1 MLSNVVKK
9 VHDFASSSLWRSSCI
24 RDVESPQEGR
34 LLRELEELQKVELWR
49 LHWCLSQNLQ
59 PDVPPI
65 PPHWLR
71 SADAC
76 STAKTMIRCYQED
89 GALVMLAAARALI
102 GHDDQDRHLHRAAGP
117 VWSRPALTPDPDFIK
132 TQRRRLIS
140 RIQRPGK
147 LLQTLL
153 RNSILNT
160 TNTEAVSIYASCQ
173 DKNRALVD
181 LVLRTGGEAQRLFCQ
196 ALSQS
201 EPFLIQEL
209 QDCPTSSQDASET
222 SVVTEMLDLL
232 VSDEL
237 RLFQWLV
244 SDHMTAENG
253 HLIGGEQLQNAD
265 QPTTARL
272 LKEQLGPEQA
282 ESVTM
287 TTLLKIFP
295 SLRVC
300 LKGAAATSQTLSDIR
315 VETNAPPVEITPE
328 VQENGDVFRL
338 RCLQPAVFRC
348 SLTGLLLEG
357 CGDVLYQM
365 VPWDLDFLASKDLRP
380 AGPLFRFQLL
390 SGRFHRLHLPH
401 SQLPSGGGKHSMSV
415 AHVTGDC
422 VDFITPGQVT
432 DSHVIVDISGFSCFG
447 LVKPVTSGGAIHGL
461 VLLFSQPASS
471 TLYVLLLPRNICL
484 SQVRK
489 EWKRRIG
496 AEYVEAIPN
505 CELIPNQTYK
515 LYGEPATGIQPEISK
530 FTNFSDY
537 NNFLPSFEVQLPAG
551 VAMVKLQLMSH
562 VTPHPLI
569 GWLFGPKESNVWTRD
584 ITLRAPVLR
593 LRPMDATQQLIQVL
607 DHLRSEDLK
616 AFQHLLTLQSDP
628 IPVCRLEAADR
639 TGTVDL
645 MVQKYHAEGAMQVTE
660 EILRQLNYNQLAE
673 ELLS

>member
-1 MLSNVVKK
+1 MMGNVVKK
-9 VHDFASSSLWRSSCI
+9 VHEFARSSLWRSGSVQ
-24 RDVESPQEGR
+24 DVEPPPEGR
-34 LLRELEELQKVELWR
+34 LLRELEELQEVELWR

-65 PPHWLR
+65 PPHWLH

-76 STAKTMIRCYQED
+76 STAKTMVRCYQED

-102 GHDDQDRHLHRAAGP
+102 GHDDQDRHPHHTAGP
-117 VWSRPALTPDPDFIK
+117 AWSRPALTPNPDFIK
-132 TQRRRLIS
+132 SQRRRLIS
-140 RIQRPGK
+140 RIQRPGQ
-147 LLQTLL
+147 LLETLL
-153 RNSILNT
+153 KDSILNT
-160 TNTEAVSIYASCQ
+160 TNTEAVSIYASRQ

-181 LVLRTGGEAQRLFCQ
+181 LVLRTGVEAQRLFCQ

-209 QDCPTSSQDASET
+209 QDRQIRSQNASET
-222 SVVTEMLDLL
+222 SAVMEMLDLL

-244 SDHMTAENG
+244 SDHMTAEDG

-265 QPTTARL
+265 RPTTARL
-272 LKEQLGPEQA
+272 LKDRLGPEQA

-300 LKGAAATSQTLSDIR
+300 LKGAAVTSQASSDIR
-315 VETNAPPVEITPE
+315 VETNVPPVEITPKVHE
-328 VQENGDVFRL
+328 KSNVFRL
-338 RCLQPAVFRC
+338 CCQQPAVVRC

-357 CGDVLYQM
+357 CGDLLYQM
-365 VPWDLDFLASKDLRP
+365 VPWDLDFLASKGLRP
-380 AGPLFRFQLL
+380 AGPLFRFHLL

-401 SQLPSGGGKHSMSV
+401 SRLPSGGGKCSMSV

-432 DSHVIVDISGFSCFG
+432 DSHLIVDISGFSCFG
-447 LVKPVTSGGAIHGL
+447 LVESVESGGAIHGL

-471 TLYVLLLPRNICL
+471 KLYVLLLPRNICL

-496 AEYVEAIPN
+496 AEYVETIPN

-515 LYGEPATGIQPEISK
+515 LYGEPVTGIQPEISK
-530 FTNFSDY
+530 FINFSDY

-551 VAMVKLQLMSH
+551 VTMVKLQLMSH
-562 VTPHPLI
+562 VTPHRLI
-569 GWLFGPKESNVWTRD
+569 SWLFGPKESDVWTRD
-584 ITLRAPVLR
+584 ITLSAPVLR
-593 LRPMDATQQLIQVL
+593 LRSMDATQQLIQVL
-607 DHLRSEDLK
+607 DCLHSEDLK
-616 AFQHLLTLQSDP
+616 AFQRLLTLQSDP

-639 TGTVDL
+639 TSTVDL
-645 MVQKYHAEGAMQVTE
+645 MVQKYRAEGAVQVTE